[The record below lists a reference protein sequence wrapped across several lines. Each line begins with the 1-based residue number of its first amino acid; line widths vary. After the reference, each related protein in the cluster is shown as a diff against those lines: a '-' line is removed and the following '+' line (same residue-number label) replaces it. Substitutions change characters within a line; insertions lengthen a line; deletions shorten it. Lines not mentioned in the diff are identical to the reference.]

1 MTTILLV
8 EDDPVNA
15 RVFEKVLKK
24 RGGFHV
30 IHSQDVEEIL
40 TVSQGGQIDAILLDV
55 SLSQSTYK
63 GEAVD
68 GIRIAQ
74 LLKGDP
80 QTQGIP
86 IILVTAH
93 AMRGDREAFLTQSGA
108 DGYIAKPVVDH
119 QVMVDQVLALL
130 PEGISS
136 NSLASAP

>member
-1 MTTILLV
+1 MATVLLV

-24 RGGFHV
+24 RGGFEV
-30 IHSQDVEEIL
+30 VLSQDVEQIL
-40 TVSQGGQIDAILLDV
+40 QLAQAGSIDVLLLDV
-55 SLSQSTYK
+55 SLSQSTYR
-63 GEAVD
+63 GESVD

-80 QTQGIP
+80 QTQPIP

-93 AMRGDREAFLTQSGA
+93 AMRGDREAFLAQSGA

-119 QVMVDQVLALL
+119 QGMVDQVLAVL
-130 PEGISS
+130 PQRT
-136 NSLASAP
+136 

>member
-1 MTTILLV
+1 MITVLLV

-24 RGGFHV
+24 RGGFEV
-30 IHSQDVEEIL
+30 MLSQDVEQIL
-40 TVSQGGQIDAILLDV
+40 QLAQGGTIDVILLDV
-55 SLSQSTYK
+55 SLSQSTYR
-63 GEAVD
+63 GESVD

-80 QTQGIP
+80 QTQSIP

-93 AMRGDREAFLTQSGA
+93 AMRGDREAFLAQSGA

-119 QVMVDQVLALL
+119 QAMVDQMLEVL
-130 PEGISS
+130 PR
-136 NSLASAP
+136 PT

>member
-1 MTTILLV
+1 MATILLV

-15 RVFEKVLKK
+15 RVFEKVLTK
-24 RGGFHV
+24 RGGFTV
-30 IHSQDVEEIL
+30 RLSQDVEEIL
-40 TVSQGGQIDAILLDV
+40 QLAQSQEIDGILLDV

-74 LLKGDP
+74 LLKSNP
-80 QTQGIP
+80 STETIP

-93 AMRGDREAFLTQSGA
+93 AMRGDREAFLAQSGA

-119 QVMVDQVLALL
+119 QEMVNQVAALL
-130 PEGISS
+130 SS
-136 NSLASAP
+136 QSTS